1 MPDFLF
7 DATIRGLTE
16 VLTLREKQH
25 GVLVSN
31 VANVDTP
38 GYRAQMLDFDAALA
52 ALAAAFE
59 GWEDQERQAPGV
71 RVREDAE
78 APVRPDGNSVDMDLQ
93 MAQLSFNA
101 GRYGTMAR
109 LLGNRLNLLRQA
121 IEGSR

>member
-1 MPDFLF
+1 MPDLLF

-38 GYRAQMLDFDAALA
+38 GYRAQMLDFEA

-71 RVREDAE
+71 RVREDEE